1 MNRRT
6 ETRFQVYSRAQLIL
20 LDQPDREW
28 SVSLTDMSG
37 AGFQLLA
44 DEHIPPGK
52 KIVVETDAHLMLAET
67 RNSHRRGDRYAI
79 GAQRVHTYPKPDL
92 PDAAGRIAK
101 VQILINDYQLRMRNE
116 SAIPTHAEV
125 PPVVEPEIEIEDE
138 VAPDLNADNDVDPFD
153 PQPSVVF
160 HAIPRVGN
168 PAFPK
173 LMIAPS
179 GSIGPMPE

>member
-44 DEHIPPGK
+44 DEHIQPGK

-79 GAQRVHTYPKPDL
+79 GAQRVHTYPKLDL
-92 PDAAGRIAK
+92 PDEASQIDK
-101 VQILINDYQLRMRNE
+101 VQILINDYQLRMRKE
-116 SAIPTHAEV
+116 SLIPTHPE
-125 PPVVEPEIEIEDE
+125 PPLLVEPEIKVEEK
-138 VAPDLNADNDVDPFD
+138 VAPELTVDRNLGPFD
-153 PQPSVVF
+153 PKPSVVF
-160 HAIPRVGN
+160 HAIPEVN
-168 PAFPK
+168 QPAFPK
-173 LMIAPS
+173 LMT
-179 GSIGPMPE
+179 MNE